1 MHGDELERRLLNW
14 ARWYLSS
21 EMAPGA
27 YALSA
32 IYRGMPTSPRGESVI
47 PTLAGE
53 AADTEATINRLHAR
67 HRLALHVWYLS
78 GWSVVRMAS
87 KLGCHRST
95 VWRRVEAAR
104 DALAR
109 ELSSRN
115 ASTGA
120 AEKKGG
126 VHSATLVL

>member
-21 EMAPGA
+21 AMAPGA

-32 IYRGMPTSPRGESVI
+32 IYRGMPTSPRGESII

-53 AADTEATINRLHAR
+53 AADTDGAINHLPER

-78 GWSVVRMAS
+78 GWSVVRMAT
-87 KLGCHRST
+87 KLGCHRNT
-95 VWRRVEAAR
+95 VRNRIDVAR
-104 DALAR
+104 AALAR
-109 ELSSRN
+109 GLDGRN

-120 AEKKGG
+120 VKKKGG
-126 VHSATLVL
+126 VRTCAVVL

>member
-1 MHGDELERRLLNW
+1 MHGDELERRLRNW

-32 IYRGMPTSPRGESVI
+32 IYRGMPTSPRGEPII

-67 HRLALHVWYLS
+67 HRLALHVWYIS
-78 GWSVVRMAS
+78 GWSVVRMAA
-87 KLGCHRST
+87 KLGCHRNT
-95 VWRRVEAAR
+95 VRNRVDAAR
-104 DALAR
+104 AALAR
-109 ELSSRN
+109 ELDGRN

-126 VHSATLVL
+126 VQTCAVVL